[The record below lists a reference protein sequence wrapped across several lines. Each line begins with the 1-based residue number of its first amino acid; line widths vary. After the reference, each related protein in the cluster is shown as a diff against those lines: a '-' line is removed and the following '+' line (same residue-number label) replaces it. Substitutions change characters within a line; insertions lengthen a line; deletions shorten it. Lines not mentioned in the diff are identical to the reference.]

1 MILGI
6 IAAVITAAILLGAY
20 YAYRVAFY
28 SPEKKRT
35 DTIDFP
41 TGEGYDDKL
50 DHMQNLVRQM
60 RERPFEPVTITSFD
74 GKTLYGR
81 YYHVRDGAPL
91 QVQMHGYRSHAFR
104 DFCGGAKLAM
114 KLGHNVLLADQR
126 AHGKSQ
132 GSTISFGVLERF
144 DCQRWAWYARQRFG
158 ADVPIILTGISM
170 GAATVLMASDL
181 DLPETVRGIVA
192 DCPYSS
198 PREILVKVAA
208 DMGMPP
214 KLAGVFCSLGSLLYG
229 HFRLDSAS
237 AENAVKHT
245 RLPVLLLHGEN
256 DTFVPCDMSRK
267 IYNTCASEKQ
277 LETFPDASHGV
288 SYLKDPK
295 RYESAVQGFISR
307 CIGQ

>member
-6 IAAVITAAILLGAY
+6 SAVLITAAILLGAY

-28 SPEKKRT
+28 SPEKNRT
-35 DTIDFP
+35 DTIEFP
-41 TGEGYDDKL
+41 AGEGYDDKM
-50 DHMQNLVRQM
+50 DHMQDLVRQM
-60 RERPFEPVTITSFD
+60 SELPFEAVTITSFD

-91 QVQMHGYRSHAFR
+91 QIQLHGYRSHAFR

-144 DCQRWAWYARQRFG
+144 DCRSWAYYAHERFD

-181 DLPETVRGIVA
+181 ELPETVRGIVA

-198 PREILVKVAA
+198 PKEIIVKVAGE
-208 DMGMPP
+208 MGMPP
-214 KLAGVFCSLGSLLYG
+214 KLAGVFCGLGAFLYG
-229 HFRLDSAS
+229 HFRLGSAS
-237 AENAVKHT
+237 AADSVKRT
-245 RLPVLLLHGEN
+245 KLPVLLLHGES
-256 DTFVPCDMSRK
+256 DTFVPCEMSRR
-267 IYNTCASEKQ
+267 IYDACASEKQ

-295 RYESAVQGFISR
+295 RYESVVQGFVAR